1 MLEVIRAI
9 ANEARLRKLTEQI
22 EELNGKLAARGRPV
36 DRSALAVI
44 AAEKLSRGG
53 PVSRPEAAAYLDVST
68 KHLQRME
75 GTNEKPG
82 PLRRCP
88 GLPGVVRYEARDIL
102 RLASAMGKEV

>member
-1 MLEVIRAI
+1 MFEVFRAM
-9 ANEARLRKLTEQI
+9 ATEARLRKLAEQI

-36 DRSALAVI
+36 DRAELAAI
-44 AAEKLSRGG
+44 ASEKLNRGR
-53 PVSRPEAAAYLDVST
+53 PVSRPEAAAFLGVST

-75 GTNEKPG
+75 GTKEKAG

-102 RLASAMGKEV
+102 RLASAKGKEA